1 MYIYMCVCVM
11 QLTMVPVMQ
20 IVIIEYLG
28 ILGDIILKSISYI
41 SSSVETQKYIVINF
55 IKTYYL

>member
-1 MYIYMCVCVM
+1 MCVCVM